1 MDYIETTY
9 YIQKYIRLIL
19 IHLRKVAEKGKKEKK
34 RSAFCKYPWG
44 KAAADHGTHYL
55 CPLFIHLLHPKEC
68 HREGKHVE
76 HS

>member
-1 MDYIETTY
+1 LL
-9 YIQKYIRLIL
+9 K
-19 IHLRKVAEKGKKEKK
+19 KGKKEEK
-34 RSAFCKYPWG
+34 RSAFSKYPWG